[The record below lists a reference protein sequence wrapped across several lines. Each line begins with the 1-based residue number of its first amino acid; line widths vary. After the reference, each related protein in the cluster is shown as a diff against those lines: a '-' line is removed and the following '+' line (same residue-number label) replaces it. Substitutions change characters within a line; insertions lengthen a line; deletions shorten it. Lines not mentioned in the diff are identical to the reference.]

1 MAFVT
6 PGIPNLTDFT
16 TFVYGQGVTVAQLPS
31 TSVYLTYAFN
41 KAFAIVPTV
50 PQMDATLYTLAVYYY
65 GMHRLLE
72 IAQDQVGQT
81 FFTKGR
87 QTYGLL
93 NLVIGPVI
101 SSSDNGTSQ
110 SLAQPDFLS
119 GLQMGD
125 LSLIKTF
132 WGREYLD
139 YAMTYGPNI
148 VGVS

>member
-6 PGIPNLTDFT
+6 PGLPNLADFS
-16 TFVYGQGVTVAQLPS
+16 TFVYDQGVTTAQLPTNS
-31 TSVYLTYAFN
+31 PYLTYAYN
-41 KAFAIVPTV
+41 KAFAVVSYV
-50 PQMDATLYTLAVYYY
+50 PQMDATVYTLAVYYY

-72 IAQDQVGQT
+72 IAQDQAGQT
-81 FFTKGR
+81 FFTQAR

-93 NLVIGPVI
+93 NLVIGPVV
-101 SSSDNGTSQ
+101 SSGDNGTTQ
-110 SLAQPDFLS
+110 SLAEPDFAK

-139 YAMTYGPNI
+139 YAMTYGPNV